1 MEIFTWLAKVTWWF
15 DEEKRTDYTLYY
27 GNTFEDVAKQIDED
41 YGKDSEEVTIT
52 FIQEGHFSFSSEE
65 LAELILKEK
74 E

>member
-1 MEIFTWLAKVTWWF
+1 MEIYTWLAKVTWWF

-52 FIQEGHFSFSSEE
+52 FIQEGHFSFESEE
-65 LAELILKEK
+65 LAKLILEEK

>member
-15 DEEKRTDYTLYY
+15 DGEKTTDYTLYY

-65 LAELILKEK
+65 LAKLILEEK